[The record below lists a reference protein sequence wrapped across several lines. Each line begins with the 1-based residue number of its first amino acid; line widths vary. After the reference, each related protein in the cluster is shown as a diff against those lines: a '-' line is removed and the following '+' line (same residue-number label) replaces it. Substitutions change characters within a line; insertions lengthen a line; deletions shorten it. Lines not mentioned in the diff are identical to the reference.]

1 MLFLWTDAPF
11 CVHCICKYLL
21 VLCYMLSWPESSL
34 GFGKTQWNIWSVQYN
49 IDHLA
54 NQCFTIQV
62 KTSLIHRFGMWI
74 WLLMGGKLMVIVV
87 FRILVSPLGLIYG
100 VKVHC
105 AWLFVLL
112 GKGVTRVTPQPF
124 IEMILTWHSFSFS
137 SVDK

>member
-1 MLFLWTDAPF
+1 MNLTINGRKADGD
-11 CVHCICKYLL
+11 CCI
-21 VLCYMLSWPESSL
+21 
-34 GFGKTQWNIWSVQYN
+34 
-49 IDHLA
+49 
-54 NQCFTIQV
+54 
-62 KTSLIHRFGMWI
+62 
-74 WLLMGGKLMVIVV
+74 V

-112 GKGVTRVTPQPF
+112 GKGVTRVTQPF